1 MINIC
6 HVCHACDPS
15 YSGSQGWTTG
25 SRPDCNTVSSR
36 TPGQLRETPALQQKA
51 KRGLGIS
58 LSGRKC
64 VTIML
69 EPWRRFSELEKGKT
83 MYESKTEAG

>member
-1 MINIC
+1 MIDIC
-6 HVCHACDPS
+6 RVCHACDPS

-36 TPGQLRETPALQQKA
+36 TPGQLRETPALQQKV

-69 EPWRRFSELEKGKT
+69 EP
-83 MYESKTEAG
+83 